1 MKVNKTSFLFFWFI
15 ALNIFCFVS
24 HNLVAQNKKDSTLF
38 YYKSITE
45 LKDVNYIGKSF
56 EFFQKKADQ
65 QLLAGNNI
73 KAAYYLELIALG
85 QFKMG
90 FPYESEVA
98 SVKALRLLDA
108 VKDKAKSNDAKGRL
122 SNQLGMIYRRLE
134 DFENARRYYNQ
145 ALELNKKTK
154 DKIAIITNIG
164 NTYADQ
170 NNFNKATET
179 LLLFYNDALG
189 LEASEIKAT
198 YFDNFGYFNL
208 KIKNNRALKEMQK
221 ALKMRLELGDL
232 SGLFSSYRHLSLFYS
247 EKGNRTKARY
257 FANKVK
263 SLSDSIQTPAYQLEA
278 LALKLNLE
286 NNSDFKKYIDLNKQ
300 LISEKQLRENK
311 FAAIKYNLG
320 RNEQL
325 LEENETKLL
334 VSEFEKEKE
343 ITYKWLYL
351 TLWVLVIILSILIF
365 IALKSKHREDRV
377 KEVYVTEKRIS
388 KKVHDEVAND
398 VYQVM
403 TRLQYEESSE
413 KEELL
418 DELEHIYNKTR
429 DISRESGTIDLETN
443 FSFVLNDLL
452 LVYETEG
459 LVIITRGLMDINWD
473 IISEIKKTTIYRVLQ
488 ELMTN
493 MKKHSEATLVS
504 ISFKKNKNILEINYM
519 DNGVG
524 AELNRL
530 GGLENVETRIHALR
544 GTVIFSTKIGNG
556 FKVNARI

>member
-1 MKVNKTSFLFFWFI
+1 MAN
-15 ALNIFCFVS
+15 
-24 HNLVAQNKKDSTLF
+24 HNLVSQNKIDSTLF
-38 YYKSITE
+38 YYKAITE

-56 EFFQKKADQ
+56 EFFNKKAEQ
-65 QLLAGNNI
+65 RLLVGDTV
-73 KAAYYLELIALG
+73 KSAYYLELIALG

-98 SVKALRLLDA
+98 SVKALKLLDL
-108 VKDKAKSNDAKGRL
+108 VTNPSRNNDAKGRL
-122 SNQLGMIYRRLE
+122 SNQLGMVYRRLE

-145 ALELNKKTK
+145 ALDLNKETEGR
-154 DKIAIITNIG
+154 IAIITNIG

-170 NNFNKATET
+170 NNFQKAADI
-179 LLLFYNDALG
+179 LVSFYNDALA
-189 LEASEIKAT
+189 LKTSEIKAT

-208 KIKNNRALKEMQK
+208 KISNSRALKEMEA
-221 ALKMRLELGDL
+221 ALEMRLELGGL
-232 SGLFSSYRHLSLFYS
+232 SGLFSSYRHLALFYYQ
-247 EKGNRTKARY
+247 KGNKTKARY
-257 FANKVK
+257 FANKATSV
-263 SLSDSIQTPAYQLEA
+263 SNRIQTPAYQLEA
-278 LALKLNLE
+278 LALKLEFE
-286 NNSDFKKYIDLNKQ
+286 NNPDFGRYIDLNKQ

-311 FAAIKYNLG
+311 FAAIKYNLI

-334 VSEFEKEKE
+334 VSEFEKEQE
-343 ITYKWLYL
+343 ETYKWLYL
-351 TLWVLVIILSILIF
+351 TLWILVILLSTLIF
-365 IALKSKHREDRV
+365 FTLRIRHREDRV
-377 KEVYVTEKRIS
+377 REVYDTEKRIS

-403 TRLQYEESSE
+403 TRLQYEENSQ

-429 DISRESGTIDLETN
+429 DISRESGSIDLESD

-452 LVYETEG
+452 LVYETDD
-459 LVIITRGLMDINWD
+459 LVIITRGLKDVNWD
-473 IISEIKKTTIYRVLQ
+473 TVSELKKTTIYRVLQ

-504 ISFKKNKNILEINYM
+504 ISFQKNKNFLDINYM

-530 GGLENVETRIHALR
+530 GGLENVETRIHALK

-556 FKVNARI
+556 FKVKARI